1 MTQVPSVTI
10 GHYSFASFPA
20 LPASPLRSTSLSFS
34 ASDPCS
40 FVSCVALPCFP
51 VALNFPQFLHRTPAA
66 LFLVWRC
73 PAFPLRSTSLNNK
86 TMSCLG
92 LPTLNNLHTAAH
104 STATT
109 AEREQRAVRS
119 TATADAREHTAAHS
133 TATTAEREQRAVRS
147 TATADEREQTAA
159 HNTATTA
166 EREQREAHNMAT
178 TAEGVKASH
187 IRWLY
192 RTDFFKNKA

>member
-1 MTQVPSVTI
+1 MSTLASGPNPPLPTQPQPQLDARCAAVTQVPSVTI

-119 TATADAREHTAAHS
+119 TATAD
-133 TATTAEREQRAVRS
+133 
-147 TATADEREQTAA
+147 EREQTAA

-187 IRWLY
+187 IRWQY